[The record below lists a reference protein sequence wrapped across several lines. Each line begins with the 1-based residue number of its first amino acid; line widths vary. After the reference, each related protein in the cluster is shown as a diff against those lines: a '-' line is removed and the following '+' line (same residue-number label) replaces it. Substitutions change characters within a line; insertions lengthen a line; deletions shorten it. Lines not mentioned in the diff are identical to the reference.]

1 MGLTYSKDENM
12 QLVVFGRDE
21 KGENFST
28 FISKGKLDTSNFKV
42 KACKSL

>member
-1 MGLTYSKDENM
+1 MGLTYSKDMNM

-21 KGENFST
+21 REENFRAFMKKKT
-28 FISKGKLDTSNFKV
+28 RYFKFKA